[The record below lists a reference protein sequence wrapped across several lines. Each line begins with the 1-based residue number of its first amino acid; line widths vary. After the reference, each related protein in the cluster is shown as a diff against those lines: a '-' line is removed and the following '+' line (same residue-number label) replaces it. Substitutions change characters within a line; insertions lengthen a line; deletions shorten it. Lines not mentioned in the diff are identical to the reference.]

1 MAPVVIVIV
10 AAAVVVALG
19 LWSLSRRNRH
29 ADGVD
34 SFRRQIDALSP
45 QARRS
50 TVEQLNPE
58 PPHKSAS
65 DKPAPD
71 APPEDPADG

>member
-1 MAPVVIVIV
+1 MLPVLLVI
-10 AAAVVVALG
+10 AAAVVVLVALG
-19 LWSLSRRNRH
+19 WLLSRRSRH

-50 TVEQLNPE
+50 TVEQL
-58 PPHKSAS
+58 HT
-65 DKPAPD
+65 
-71 APPEDPADG
+71 DPAKPDPDSDDRHDGRSHG